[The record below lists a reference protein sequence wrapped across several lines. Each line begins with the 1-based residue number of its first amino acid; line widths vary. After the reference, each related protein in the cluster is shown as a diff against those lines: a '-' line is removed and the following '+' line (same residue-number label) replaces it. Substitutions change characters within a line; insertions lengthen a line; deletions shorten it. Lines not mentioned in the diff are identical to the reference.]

1 MNPTVIPEKHEPPA
15 LAVETPES
23 LYHPSES
30 SEHFE
35 SAQEVK
41 GTCSSSEIPPGLTAE
56 TSGSFHHPCESSED
70 SDGVKEA
77 KGSSR
82 EELNAFLAC
91 RDVNPV
97 RHQLLTSWDS
107 IARRT
112 QRYHIRKARRVVITA
127 LEDIAPGN
135 AEIVLNKLVISN
147 DVAETEDEVDLTL
160 VDALAECYKNASH
173 WSTRRQIL
181 SIIADKVS
189 YRTLQSWIP
198 GLTRYRFNVA
208 RQHAHMYGGGAEVE
222 TRSVPRMYVSATQLD
237 HFLDFITSEHI
248 IQELPFG
255 ERTLKL
261 SSEKKITVITR

>member
-91 RDVNPV
+91 RDVSPV

-181 SIIADKVS
+181 LIIVDKVS

-198 GLTRYRFNVA
+198 GFMSPGNTLTC
-208 RQHAHMYGGGAEVE
+208 MKE
-222 TRSVPRMYVSATQLD
+222 M
-237 HFLDFITSEHI
+237 
-248 IQELPFG
+248 
-255 ERTLKL
+255 LKL
-261 SSEKKITVITR
+261 KHVVCRECMSQPRNLTTSLTSSQVNTLSKNFHLVKGH